1 MKKIIAAYI
10 LFHITLCSVAQ
21 IKEGFIPV
29 NDGKL
34 YYQLQG
40 TGVPVVFLHG
50 VCLDHRMWEQQT
62 HYFSRYF
69 TCISIDLRGF
79 GQSSVPVSDYS
90 FHEDINTILDSLHIN
105 TPVTFIALSMGG
117 KAAINF
123 ALSYPARTKALVLA
137 DAAVDGFVFKEF
149 NLRPVVEVAKIK
161 GVDSANLLFLHNPVF
176 DVARKIN
183 SISDSVRQMVL
194 SYSGWQWMNKN
205 PITTLVPEAIH
216 QLDRVNVPVLIITG
230 EKDISDFQQIAVL
243 LHKNIKQSI
252 KKQIKGAGHL
262 CNMEKPDEFN
272 RMVKRFLKG

>member
-1 MKKIIAAYI
+1 MKKIIAGYI
-10 LFHITLCSVAQ
+10 VFHITLCSAAQ

-161 GVDSANLLFLHNPVF
+161 GVDSANLLFLHNSVF

-230 EKDISDFQQIAVL
+230 EKDISDFQQIAAL